1 MLYYVFL
8 LLLLVILKLCA
19 WSKLKKG
26 KMIINCRALRSLA
39 STAVHV
45 VFLFL
50 RSSETRRYVVMWL
63 FLAVLFLLQKCSCSF
78 ILRWHSC
85 SFVLYALRLLASTVV
100 HYLVFLFLRS
110 SWCDYFLLSFIF
122 LQKRSCSF
130 ILHWHVCSFV
140 LPFSKIRKNQSWLHF
155 VLFIKNSDCFYEA
168 RFIRINRLN
177 HSSDNGMLI

>member
-1 MLYYVFL
+1 M
-8 LLLLVILKLCA
+8 
-19 WSKLKKG
+19 
-26 KMIINCRALRSLA
+26 
-39 STAVHV
+39 
-45 VFLFL
+45 FLFL

-100 HYLVFLFLRS
+100 HLVFLFLRS
-110 SWCDYFLLSFIF
+110 SWCDYFLLFFIF

-177 HSSDNGMLI
+177 HSSDNGMHVNTSSSERLIQNFQSTGNLRKKWDFESFRIFSAS